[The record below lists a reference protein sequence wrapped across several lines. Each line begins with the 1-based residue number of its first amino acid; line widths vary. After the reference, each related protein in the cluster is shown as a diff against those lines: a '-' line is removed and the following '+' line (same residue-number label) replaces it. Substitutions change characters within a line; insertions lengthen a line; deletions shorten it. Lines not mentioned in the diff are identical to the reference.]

1 MLFRSSLDHAILGP
15 RLDCPAAFDWVR
27 WLFREYRMRLLPF
40 DMADAPTVTVNET
53 PLAWYEAF
61 CGPKATADTCTS
73 GIFYE
78 ERK

>member
-1 MLFRSSLDHAILGP
+1 
-15 RLDCPAAFDWVR
+15 VR